1 MTNSAAMVSGASFRK
16 TSVIFPGSTKPSA
29 TTRQSTESAMTS
41 GAAHS
46 RMKAMSVIRITAK
59 VRPIWR
65 VIEYTAPR
73 GARRSMNGPERFGK
87 VRITETAAAPEGQSA

>member
-1 MTNSAAMVSGASFRK
+1 MINSAAMVSGASFLK

-59 VRPIWR
+59 VRPI
-65 VIEYTAPR
+65 
-73 GARRSMNGPERFGK
+73 
-87 VRITETAAAPEGQSA
+87 